1 MLLIPLG
8 VCRKYTRSYANDK
21 LGSQVRVLN
30 AYLHLR
36 LDGVSQSPEQVDR
49 HQSRVVKTLIT
60 TQVLNGVGVAGTVAA
75 GSLLVA
81 SITDSETLAGL
92 AQTFSVLGAAAM
104 ALPLARLT
112 NRGGRRLALSAGL
125 ITGLIGSLFAIF
137 GGSTENIYF
146 MLLGSFLVGAASAS
160 GYQARFAAIDLA
172 APDKRAK
179 QLSLVVW
186 GSTIGAVTGPNLMEP
201 SGRIAENFGLPPLV
215 GPYIVSAT
223 TLALA
228 VIVIFL
234 FLRPDPYLTA
244 HKEAHAAGTVI
255 KKSFKETFAHIKSHP
270 AALFAISSIA
280 IGHLVMV
287 AVMVMTPVHMRHV
300 DVTLQI
306 IGLVISIH
314 VLGMYAF
321 SPVVGSLTDK
331 LGAIRVIQLGVIL
344 LLVST
349 VVSGT
354 AAADNAIQ
362 LGIGLFFL
370 GLGWSFTLIAGST
383 LLSSSVADEMRP
395 SSQGTSDL
403 IMNLMG
409 AAGGA
414 LAGLIIG
421 FLNYGWLCYF
431 ASLPVIVLGIWSY
444 RIKRPVA

>member
-1 MLLIPLG
+1 M
-8 VCRKYTRSYANDK
+8 S
-21 LGSQVRVLN
+21 S
-30 AYLHLR
+30 
-36 LDGVSQSPEQVDR
+36 SVDTDA
-49 HQSRVVKTLIT
+49 HQSRVVKTLVAA
-60 TQVLNGVGVAGTVAA
+60 QVLNGVGVAGTVAA

-125 ITGLIGSLFAIF
+125 ITGLIGSLLAIT
-137 GGSTENIYF
+137 GGSTSNIYL

-172 APDKRAK
+172 TPDNRAK

-186 GSTIGAVTGPNLMEP
+186 GSTIGAVAGPNLMEP
-201 SGRIAENFGLPPLV
+201 SGRIAESFGWPSLV

-223 TLALA
+223 TLGLA
-228 VIVIFL
+228 VVVIFL

-244 HKEAHAAGTVI
+244 HKDARAAGTVI
-255 KKSFKETFAHIKSHP
+255 KKSFRETFAYIKSESV
-270 AALFAISSIA
+270 ALFAISSIA

-287 AVMVMTPVHMRHV
+287 AVMVMTPVHMKHV
-300 DVTLQI
+300 DVTLQV
-306 IGLVISIH
+306 IGFVISIH

-321 SPVVGSLTDK
+321 SPVVGNLTDK
-331 LGAIRVIQLGVIL
+331 LGPVRVIQLGVAIL
-344 LLVST
+344 LTST

-354 AAADNAIQ
+354 ASADNAIQ
-362 LGIGLFFL
+362 LGIGLFLL
-370 GLGWSFTLIAGST
+370 GIGWSCTLIAGST
-383 LLSSSVADEMRP
+383 LLSESVSDEMRP

-403 IMNLMG
+403 TMNLMG

-414 LAGLIIG
+414 VAGLIIG
-421 FLNYGWLCYF
+421 LLNYGWLCYF
-431 ASLPVIVLGIWSY
+431 ASIPVVALGVWSS
-444 RIKRPVA
+444 RIKRGKHVESVE